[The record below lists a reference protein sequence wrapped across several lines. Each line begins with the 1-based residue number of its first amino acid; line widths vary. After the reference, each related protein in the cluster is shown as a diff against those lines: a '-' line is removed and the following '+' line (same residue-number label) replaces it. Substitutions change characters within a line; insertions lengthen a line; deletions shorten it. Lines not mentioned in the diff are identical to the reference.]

1 MKEKNMLGLLF
12 FLLLICIG
20 WDVWILA
27 GTEFGDMSVLNLM
40 DFWRVVGWAIYR
52 EGVRKGV

>member
-27 GTEFGDMSVLNLM
+27 GTEFGDMSVFELDGFLESGGM
-40 DFWRVVGWAIYR
+40 GYLQ
-52 EGVRKGV
+52 GGG